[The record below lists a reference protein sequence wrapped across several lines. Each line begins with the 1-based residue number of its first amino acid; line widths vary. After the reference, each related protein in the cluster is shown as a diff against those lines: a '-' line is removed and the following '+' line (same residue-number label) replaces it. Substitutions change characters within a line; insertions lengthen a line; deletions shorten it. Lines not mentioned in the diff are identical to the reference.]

1 MKTLFAPYTGSLD
14 LKHNAELGQGLSED
28 VAVYAGNFTYGVAAG
43 AIGLP
48 DALAHLAA
56 GGARFLDPPA
66 EWPRLSDIPHGLDQT
81 KDYNQIQ
88 DGLDAYHSLR
98 PR

>member
-1 MKTLFAPYTGSLD
+1 MGTVHVGRANRLHENIVAPYTGSLD

-48 DALAHLAA
+48 ERSHI
-56 GGARFLDPPA
+56 
-66 EWPRLSDIPHGLDQT
+66 W
-81 KDYNQIQ
+81 
-88 DGLDAYHSLR
+88 R
-98 PR
+98 PVAPDS